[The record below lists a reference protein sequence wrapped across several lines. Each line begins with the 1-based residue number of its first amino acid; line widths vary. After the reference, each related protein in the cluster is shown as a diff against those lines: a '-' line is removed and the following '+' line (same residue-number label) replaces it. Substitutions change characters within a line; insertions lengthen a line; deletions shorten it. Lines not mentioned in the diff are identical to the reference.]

1 MGEHEMGKDDND
13 MFVLPLAF
21 ANTILW
27 PLMAMF
33 QLQNQAKQ
41 NDIFSGK
48 SSILFDKCP

>member
-27 PLMAMF
+27 PLMAI
-33 QLQNQAKQ
+33 AKQ

-48 SSILFDKCP
+48 SSILFDKYP